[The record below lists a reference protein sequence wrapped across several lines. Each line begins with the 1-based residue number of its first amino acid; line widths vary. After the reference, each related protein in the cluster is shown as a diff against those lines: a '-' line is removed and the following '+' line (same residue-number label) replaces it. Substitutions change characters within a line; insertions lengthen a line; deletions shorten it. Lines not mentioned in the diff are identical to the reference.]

1 LKLTK
6 KKHNEKTKKK
16 PWIIVL
22 LILHQGTIKEF
33 NSNKKKL
40 KTSKPLYIRHPLSI
54 LIVLK
59 NKKTNLPPNNSRMIL
74 YHGKK
79 KIILPPARI
88 SSIVLCYRGKFVRT
102 LFSEFRGTITCLPQR

>member
-33 NSNKKKL
+33 NFNKKNL

-79 KIILPPARI
+79 KSFCPQL
-88 SSIVLCYRGKFVRT
+88 VLVQ
-102 LFSEFRGTITCLPQR
+102 LFYATGANLSEHYFLSLGVQ